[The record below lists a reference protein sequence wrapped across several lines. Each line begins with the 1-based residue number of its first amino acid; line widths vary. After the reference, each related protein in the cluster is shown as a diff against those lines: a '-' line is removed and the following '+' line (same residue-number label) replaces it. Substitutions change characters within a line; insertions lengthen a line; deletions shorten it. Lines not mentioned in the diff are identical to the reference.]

1 MKTYNKMTREKLI
14 KATIDRLSKLPVENL
29 KEVSDFT
36 EFLLKKIEEKQLTVG
51 IQQLAANSGSFKF
64 LEDEEDLYSVSDL
77 KEVYK

>member
-1 MKTYNKMTREKLI
+1 MTREKLI
-14 KATIDRLSKLPVENL
+14 EATIDRLSKLPEENL

-36 EFLLKKIEEKQLTVG
+36 EFLLKKIEEKQLTAG
-51 IQQLAANSGSFKF
+51 IQRVAANSGSFKF

>member
-1 MKTYNKMTREKLI
+1 MTREKLI
-14 KATIDRLSKLPVENL
+14 EATVDRLSKLPDEKL

-36 EFLLKKIEEKQLTVG
+36 EFLLKKIEAKQLTAG
-51 IQQLAANSGSFKF
+51 IQQLAAHSGSFNF